1 MRRIRLL
8 EIEITKRNVTLE
20 LNVASRRELLY
31 FFRELEMHFQ
41 FLVCVVVHSAL
52 KIKKIMQLTNLG
64 LGMSGCTV
72 LIYER
77 LNIDILIA

>member
-20 LNVASRRELLY
+20 LNVASRRERALY

-41 FLVCVVVHSAL
+41 FLLCVVVHSTL
-52 KIKKIMQLTNLG
+52 KKEKITQLTNLG
-64 LGMSGCTV
+64 LGMRGCTV
-72 LIYER
+72 LICT
-77 LNIDILIA
+77 